1 MVPSEN
7 RSFFD
12 GKEIKEDYIVILK
25 EEGTAKC
32 LWKLVKVIETIK
44 GVRWSYIEVIKVL
57 INLVAIH

>member
-32 LWKLVKVIETIK
+32 LWKLVKVMETMK
-44 GVRWSYIEVIKVL
+44 GVRWSYMK
-57 INLVAIH
+57 